1 MEVAMTDKGS
11 THQYAF
17 KILPEQRLIIEVH
30 AGLTNLEAAISI
42 KKEEVQHEL
51 FSSEYNILSDVRA
64 LRFNLKSRDA
74 HGLFEY
80 VSGQPD
86 ITSNQRKVA
95 FLTSESDQVA
105 ITTVYKMLH
114 KKDHGR
120 YRVFSTLEYAL
131 IWLHLDWTEEELTCE
146 LEAMGEG
153 LNP

>member
-1 MEVAMTDKGS
+1 MSDRS
-11 THQYAF
+11 NSHQYAF
-17 KILPEQRLIIEVH
+17 KIIPEKRLILEVH
-30 AGLTNLEAAISI
+30 AGLTNLEAAKAI
-42 KKEEVQHEL
+42 KMEEVQHEL

-80 VSGQPD
+80 VSGRSD
-86 ITSNQRKVA
+86 ITSAQRKVA

-114 KKDHGR
+114 KENHNR
-120 YRVFSTLEYAL
+120 FRVFSTLEYAML
-131 IWLHLDWTEEELTCE
+131 WLHVDWPEEYLESELQ
-146 LEAMGEG
+146 AMGEC